1 MIIQTVYKPE
11 ENIDFLEEWLDHHC
25 SIGVTHFYM
34 YDNSR
39 GIEQRMLSYQ
49 ALDSLKKKNKHGLEF
64 TTSPEE
70 ADQRQREL
78 FKKFPV
84 TRIKWQRTNALNQVV
99 YDQEGSMRHFAK
111 HIKSGLCAFI
121 DVDEFLIKKEEFK
134 QSRLQQHKY
143 KSRNFYKSVY
153 DCHER
158 VPLQYTMGWN
168 PKAIIDM
175 SIFPDNFQ
183 DIHFRNI
190 NLPETLNF
198 FNHYNHNEISHT
210 AYDSDAAPGMCL
222 FSEMPYENIFEYVE
236 DTQLI
241 KKV

>member
-1 MIIQTVYKPE
+1 MIHTVYKPE

-39 GIEQRMLSYQ
+39 GIEQRMLPYQ
-49 ALDSLKKKNKHGLEF
+49 SAESLEKKNKHGLEF

-70 ADQRQREL
+70 ADKKQREI

-84 TRIKWQRTNALNQVV
+84 TRIKWQRKNDFNQVV
-99 YDQEGSMRHFAK
+99 YDQEGALYHFAK

-121 DVDEFLIKKEEFK
+121 DIDEFLIKKEEFT
-134 QSRLQQHKY
+134 QSRLYQHKY
-143 KSRNFYKSVY
+143 RSRYFYKSVH

-158 VPLQYTMGWN
+158 VPLKYTIGWN

-175 SIFPDNFQ
+175 SNFPGYFQ

-190 NLPETLNF
+190 QLPDTLNF
-198 FNHYNHNEISHT
+198 FNHYNHNEVSHT
-210 AYDSDAAPGMCL
+210 AYDAGVLPVPCL
-222 FSEMPYENIFEYVE
+222 FRDIPYENIFEYVE
-236 DTQLI
+236 DTGLTN
-241 KKV
+241 K